1 MEPSGSLSIDLF
13 LVKSSDTECCGHIY
27 FLLSFV
33 NFELLKENLPVV
45 TISWLKWSMFGLG

>member
-45 TISWLKWSMFGLG
+45 TISWLK